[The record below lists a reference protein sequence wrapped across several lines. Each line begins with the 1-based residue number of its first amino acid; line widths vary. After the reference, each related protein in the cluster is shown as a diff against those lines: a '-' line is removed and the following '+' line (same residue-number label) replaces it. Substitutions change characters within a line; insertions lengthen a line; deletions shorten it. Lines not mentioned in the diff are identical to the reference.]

1 MQGFG
6 AIKCR
11 QHTPI
16 LSKIYVNIATSKIS
30 FSIICQTSVFLTIIL
45 WSKTLCFFS
54 YLFPWFFNLPSISW
68 VALRCTVPFE
78 YICTQMQDFLS
89 TVEYFLH
96 FGHPENVQVLCKYS
110 QDLLHLCIGIKG
122 SIRHLNSLYMTYTLI
137 MDICTE
143 FVSGAFP
150 SL

>member
-16 LSKIYVNIATSKIS
+16 LSKIYVKIATSKIS

-45 WSKTLCFFS
+45 WFKTLCFFS
-54 YLFPWFFNLPSISW
+54 HLFPCFFNFPSILW
-68 VALRCTVPFE
+68 VALWCTVPFE
-78 YICTQMQDFLS
+78 YHLYSNERFLS
-89 TVEYFLH
+89 AVEYFLH
-96 FGHPENVQVLCKYS
+96 FRHPENVQVLCKYS
-110 QDLLHLCIGIKG
+110 QDLLHLCIGIKAG
-122 SIRHLNSLYMTYTLI
+122 IRYLNSLCMTCTLI